1 MISKSTL
8 ICEEFRADFE
18 LEGRN
23 FILGPVS
30 GRKLNSEKISR
41 IPSMALTFYLQG
53 SDFRLDGT
61 F

>member
-1 MISKSTL
+1 MSKSTL
-8 ICEEFRADFE
+8 ICEEFRAGFE

-30 GRKLNSEKISR
+30 GRKSNSEKISR
-41 IPSMALTFYLQG
+41 IQSMALMLYLQG
-53 SDFRLDGT
+53 SDVRLNGI